1 MTQKGLF
8 IAGMQGW
15 SNNQKLM
22 NVILHFNRK
31 KKKHR
36 IMSIDTEKA
45 CYRV

>member
-1 MTQKGLF
+1 MTQKGLS

-31 KKKHR
+31 RKTQDHVNR
-36 IMSIDTEKA
+36 YRKA

>member
-1 MTQKGLF
+1 MTQKGLS

-15 SNNQKLM
+15 FNNQKLM